1 MGGRL
6 VPLKLHEIQPR
17 TGWTGNPPI
26 EDEDNPGWGI
36 CEPFRLE
43 DLINRVTSAE
53 VYNHPLP
60 PSELLEIPIKE
71 EDSQATGSDLLH
83 LISKDE
89 I

>member
-17 TGWTGNPPI
+17 TGWTGDRPI
-26 EDEDNPGWGI
+26 EDEDNLGWGT

-43 DLINRVTSAE
+43 ELINRVISVE
-53 VYNHPLP
+53 VYNHPP
-60 PSELLEIPIKE
+60 PPKELLEIPIE